1 MNHIKRV
8 KLYHVMII
16 WGVGISSI
24 LFPLACSKQ
33 KSSLKEDVMRLQ
45 SKEIHIPFDSM
56 QCFNGIFPS
65 IPNRN
70 NLKYKLVVYTDSL
83 SCSSC
88 SLKRLFYWEPLID
101 SLHSSLDFVF
111 IFSPKKDEIVRVK
124 ETLRIENLN
133 CPVYIDT
140 CSAFTRA
147 NPHIPANELMHTF
160 LLNDKDS
167 VILVGNPKSNPR
179 IKELLFKILDEM
191 KQ

>member
-1 MNHIKRV
+1 MKTAN
-8 KLYHVMII
+8 LYSII
-16 WGVGISSI
+16 IGGFIITSL
-24 LFPLACSKQ
+24 LFPVSCSKQ
-33 KSSLKEDVMRLQ
+33 KTSVKEDVMQLQ
-45 SKEIHIPFDSM
+45 SQRVHIPFDSLL
-56 QCFNGIFPS
+56 CFNAV
-65 IPNRN
+65 IPDSSEHRR
-70 NLKYKLVVYTDSL
+70 LKYKLVVYTDSL
-83 SCSSC
+83 SCPSC

-167 VILVGNPKSNPR
+167 VILVGNPQSNPR
-179 IKELLFKILDEM
+179 IKELLFNILDEM